1 MTGNY
6 RAKLNSGR
14 TVIAK
19 ANNKL
24 IEVYGVTV
32 AEVDDQFRIKFLETF
47 WEPDQMFRQLVSG
60 GLEDLEGSQQL
71 KEGEKVEQ
79 IAPVG
84 GAGACPVAHGATGP
98 SPH

>member
-1 MTGNY
+1 MSGNY

-14 TVIAK
+14 SVTAK

-24 IEVYGVTV
+24 IEVFGVTV
-32 AEVDDQFRIKFLETF
+32 AEVDDKFRITFLETF

-60 GLEDLEGSQQL
+60 GLETLED
-71 KEGEKVEQ
+71 GEKVEELSP
-79 IAPVG
+79 AE
-84 GAGACPVAHGATGP
+84 GAGACPVAKGATGP

>member
-1 MTGNY
+1 MSGNY

-32 AEVDDQFRIKFLETF
+32 AEVNDKFQITFLETF

-60 GLEDLEGSQQL
+60 GLEELEESQKL
-71 KEGEKVEQ
+71 KEGEKVEELH
-79 IAPVG
+79 AVG
-84 GAGACPVAHGATGP
+84 GTGVCPVVGASGQ

>member
-1 MTGNY
+1 MSGNY

-24 IEVYGVTV
+24 IEVFGVTV
-32 AEVDDQFRIKFLETF
+32 AEIDDKFRIKFVETF

-60 GLEDLEGSQQL
+60 GLEMLEESHQL
-71 KEGEKVEQ
+71 KKGETVEELEP
-79 IAPVG
+79 AE
-84 GAGACPVAHGATGP
+84 GAGGCPVAKGATGP